1 MNISYFDGLNEKL
14 FNAIPKNAERI
25 LELGCANGLLG
36 EAYKIVNPYSHWT
49 GIDINPEAIEI
60 AKNKLDVVKK
70 IDLNQNRLIDFLDV
84 NTYDV
89 IVIGD
94 LLEHMINPEE
104 IINDIHK
111 VGVHNAQIIMCIP
124 NMCSMQVIEKM
135 ILGDLTYD
143 DMGLLDKTHLRFFSQ
158 PSIFKLILDCGFLP
172 ELIDSYNIQLSDSK
186 FLQHIIQA
194 ASSLG
199 MPNQTF
205 INNLQRY
212 QLIIR
217 AFKNEKYEK
226 RFKNDN
232 GLSVIVPVTSEQQF
246 NENIMK
252 SPGLNEINAEIIK
265 IYNATSAADAFTKG
279 KAIAKYEWMLFVH
292 QDVYI
297 PKGQGNNIVNNL
309 DKIKEAS
316 VVGFAGLEIDTG
328 NFIKKSGYVVDRT
341 NFFNNH
347 NGFGSVISLDEFA
360 IIINKNSMVE
370 IDPALGWH
378 TWATD
383 LCLQAYLRDDV
394 KNAVI
399 IAAVL
404 FHNSWNDYVLDE
416 SYIESAKILK
426 NKYPLINR
434 IETLC
439 GTIS

>member
-1 MNISYFDGLNEKL
+1 MNISYFDGVNEKL

-70 IDLNQNRLIDFLDV
+70 IDLNQNRLIDFLDI

-143 DMGLLDKTHLRFFSQ
+143 EMGLLDKTHLRFFSQ

-217 AFKNEKYEK
+217 AFKNKKLDFGIRNFLRKWHVQWPVIQAFNDDNVSYKKSRCKLILNSSNIKLLYHLEPFFDTIVTNSSDLISQYIEKEQLNT
-226 RFKNDN
+226 RFILKDKFIEN
-232 GLSVIVPVTSEQQF
+232 GPYDFICYI
-246 NENIMK
+246 NENQ
-252 SPGLNEINAEIIK
+252 NINVDYISKLQYIVKDAE
-265 IYNATSAADAFTKG
+265 
-279 KAIAKYEWMLFVH
+279 
-292 QDVYI
+292 
-297 PKGQGNNIVNNL
+297 KGQY
-309 DKIKEAS
+309 KIED
-316 VVGFAGLEIDTG
+316 L
-328 NFIKKSGYVVDRT
+328 
-341 NFFNNH
+341 
-347 NGFGSVISLDEFA
+347 VIEL
-360 IIINKNSMVE
+360 
-370 IDPALGWH
+370 
-378 TWATD
+378 T
-383 LCLQAYLRDDV
+383 
-394 KNAVI
+394 
-399 IAAVL
+399 
-404 FHNSWNDYVLDE
+404 
-416 SYIESAKILK
+416 
-426 NKYPLINR
+426 
-434 IETLC
+434 
-439 GTIS
+439 